1 MPAINSRESSVQ
13 SIVPRLESSNYAAQ
27 DLAIR
32 LEGTE
37 LVVDIIEAADTPKF
51 LKNYEVKLLRTASP
65 GTRDNPPND
74 DWWNITWNPTN
85 MLKIVTTKTARFNL
99 LSLPSTSI
107 NPRISQAGVNYRI
120 ICRAF
125 DTMGNISST
134 SIFGSILIKTITM

>member
-1 MPAINSRESSVQ
+1 MPAINSRELFVQ
-13 SIVPRLESSNYAAQ
+13 SIVPRLESSSYAAQ
-27 DLAIR
+27 DLSIR

-51 LKNYEVKLLRTASP
+51 LKNYEVKLWRTTST
-65 GTRDNPPND
+65 GTGS
-74 DWWNITWNPTN
+74 DWWNTTWDSTN

-99 LSLPSTSI
+99 LSLPSTSS
-107 NPRISQAGVNYRI
+107 NRRISQLGVNYRI

-134 SIFGSILIKTITM
+134 SILGSILIKTITM